1 MRFHRLTLGVPWTDQ
16 KTNHKASGLR
26 CGHVELIGVA
36 RRYQGITG
44 VGTIRL
50 LKINTGNLGAC
61 GPPRSYFHNNNHS
74 LTSPMFTCGA
84 LTVLASFRSA
94 TGPGIGSAKRWSLL
108 SGFEVFP

>member
-44 VGTIRL
+44 VGTIQTPQDQHREPWGL
-50 LKINTGNLGAC
+50 WATEVLFPQQQSFSDLANVYLWGSY
-61 GPPRSYFHNNNHS
+61 GPRELQERHRSWHWLSQALVIVDFHNHH
-74 LTSPMFTCGA
+74 
-84 LTVLASFRSA
+84 
-94 TGPGIGSAKRWSLL
+94 
-108 SGFEVFP
+108 